1 MFVGGLSWETD
12 EETMR
17 PYFEQFGTVTD
28 CVVMRDP
35 HQLPGAKKNRG
46 FGFVKFEDPAAVE
59 RVVAVPVHTLDS
71 KTIDPKKALKKSG
84 VKDTDKKVFIGG
96 LASAT
101 TEKQV
106 EDYFNKH
113 YGGGVGKPAW
123 LLASHSLPLSPHAQ
137 VMEVVFKVDKST
149 QRKRGQF

>member
-1 MFVGGLSWETD
+1 MDDTEAGEHEPGKMFVGGLSWETD

-113 YGGGVGKPAW
+113 YGGGV
-123 LLASHSLPLSPHAQ
+123 
-137 VMEVVFKVDKST
+137 MEVVFKVDKST
-149 QRKRGQF
+149 QRKRG